1 MVLLV
6 LGMVICY
13 VHRGAMSVAAPM
25 VMKEL
30 GWSSATVGIILSAF
44 FWSYAFLQVPAGW
57 LVDRIGPRGAY
68 AWGFL
73 LATAAFG
80 LTGFFMTLVPIVA
93 LRILLGAGQSVIF
106 PASARSVA
114 DRFQDRERGTV
125 NAAYLMG
132 VRAGQALIGYVA
144 VSFILAYGWRSFF
157 VFCGFVPLLWIF
169 PWNRFWRAR
178 EASQSSEGAPEAPPA
193 RRATFLESI
202 ALLKQKTVLGIFL
215 GFFAYDYA
223 WFVYVSWLPGY
234 LVMERG
240 FTVREMGIYSSA
252 PYVAMLFVVFFAG
265 VASDWLIA
273 RGRNEPR
280 VRCGFIVA
288 GLAIGCLIV
297 PAGMAEDKMTSLW
310 LIIISLCGL
319 GLATPNTWA
328 LTQAV
333 CARHIVGTV
342 SGIQNFG
349 GNLGG
354 ILAPLVTGFIAHWTG
369 SFALALGLSGIIL
382 LGGIAAYLLLITSR
396 VEFDGA

>member
-1 MVLLV
+1 MILLI
-6 LGMVICY
+6 LGMIVCY
-13 VHRGAMSVAAPM
+13 AQRGAMSVAAPL

-30 GWSSATVGIILSAF
+30 GWSPATVGIILSAF

-68 AWGFL
+68 VSGFL

-80 LTGFFMTLVPIVA
+80 LTGFFMTLAPVIA
-93 LRILLGAGQSVIF
+93 LRMLLGAGQSVIF

-132 VRAGQALIGYVA
+132 VRVGQALIGYVA
-144 VSFILAYGWRSFF
+144 AAFILAYGWRSFF
-157 VFCGFVPLLWIF
+157 LFCGFVPLLWIF
-169 PWNRFWRAR
+169 PWNRFWRAP
-178 EASQSSEGAPEAPPA
+178 EASRPSEAAPEAVPE

-202 ALLKQKTVLGIFL
+202 ALLRQKTVLGIFL

-240 FTVREMGIYSSA
+240 FSVREMGIYSSV
-252 PYVAMLFVVFFAG
+252 PYIGMLFVVFLAG
-265 VASDWLIA
+265 VLSDWLIA
-273 RGRNEPR
+273 RGRNELR
-280 VRCGFIVA
+280 VRKGFIVV
-288 GLAIGCLIV
+288 GLAVGCLIV
-297 PAGMAEDKMTSLW
+297 PAGMAEDKMTALW
-310 LIIISLCGL
+310 LIIVSLCGL
-319 GLATPNTWA
+319 GLATPNAWA
-328 LTQAV
+328 LTQAA
-333 CARHIVGTV
+333 CARRIVGTV

-354 ILAPLVTGFIAHWTG
+354 ILAPLVTGFIAHHTG
-369 SFALALGLSGIIL
+369 SFALALGLSGMIL
-382 LGGIAAYLLLITSR
+382 AGGIATYLLLIKTR
-396 VEFDGA
+396 VEFDGT